1 MDIEAAVRA
10 YILADP
16 ALADAIGDRLWPVKL
31 PQNPTLPAI
40 TAQRISG
47 VRFGV
52 LRGPAGL
59 ARPRIQ
65 FDVWAR
71 EGRESDDGGVRG
83 AAKECRRIGGLLLER
98 LEGKTVLLD
107 DTSVSPPVPR
117 RVGFE
122 FIDDADTFEPDVSG
136 GLYRHQAD
144 YFVMHHTGR

>member
-1 MDIEAAVRA
+1 MDIESMVRA

-16 ALADAIGDRLWPVKL
+16 AIATAIDDRFWPVKL
-31 PQNPTLPAI
+31 PQNATFPAI

-65 FDVWAR
+65 FDVWVR
-71 EGRESDDGGVRG
+71 EGGPTR

-98 LEGKTVLLD
+98 LEGKTVLLE
-107 DTSVSPPVPR
+107 DTSVSPAVPR

-122 FIDDADTFEPDVSG
+122 FIDDEDTFEPDING